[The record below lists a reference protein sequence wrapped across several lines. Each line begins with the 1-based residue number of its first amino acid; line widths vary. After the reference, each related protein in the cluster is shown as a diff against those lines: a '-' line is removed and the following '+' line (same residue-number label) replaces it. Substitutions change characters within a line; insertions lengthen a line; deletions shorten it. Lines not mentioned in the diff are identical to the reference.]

1 MLSALKIFLIAF
13 TVLTFHSE
21 ASVLKVGAVQKY
33 KSLSSAL
40 ESANAYDT
48 IIVDSGIFETHP
60 LKIKIPITI
69 IGSASP
75 ELIAVEGKEIITIL
89 SDSVTIT
96 GFRFS
101 GVNTS
106 YLKENAAIRIKDSGY
121 FTIDS
126 CYFDSCFFAIYIEHS
141 SKGVISNNTIIG
153 NAVEEMSSGN
163 AIHAWHCKDLVI
175 YSNLVK
181 QHRDGIYLEFV
192 ENSVVHSNVSVNNI
206 RYGLHFMFSNHNKYM
221 SNRFEEN
228 GAGVAVMFSKHI
240 EIYLNEFVNN
250 WGTNS
255 YGLLLKE
262 IYDTEIYSNY
272 FDKNTVGIFIEGST
286 RIKYLNNSFENNGW
300 AIKMSGGCLNNEFEK
315 NNFIS
320 NSFDFSV
327 SSNFNNN
334 TITNNYWSDYSGYDL
349 DKNGYG
355 DVAHRPINLFS
366 FITQQS
372 RESIILNRSMFVDL
386 INFAEKVTPVFTPVD
401 VFDSKPAMY
410 PYEFSFR

>member
-1 MLSALKIFLIAF
+1 
-13 TVLTFHSE
+13 
-21 ASVLKVGAVQKY
+21 
-33 KSLSSAL
+33 
-40 ESANAYDT
+40 
-48 IIVDSGIFETHP
+48 
-60 LKIKIPITI
+60 
-69 IGSASP
+69 
-75 ELIAVEGKEIITIL
+75 
-89 SDSVTIT
+89 
-96 GFRFS
+96 
-101 GVNTS
+101 
-106 YLKENAAIRIKDSGY
+106 
-121 FTIDS
+121 
-126 CYFDSCFFAIYIEHS
+126 
-141 SKGVISNNTIIG
+141 
-153 NAVEEMSSGN
+153 MS
-163 AIHAWHCKDLVI
+163 
-175 YSNLVK
+175 
-181 QHRDGIYLEFV
+181 
-192 ENSVVHSNVSVNNI
+192 
-206 RYGLHFMFSNHNKYM
+206 
-221 SNRFEEN
+221 
-228 GAGVAVMFSKHI
+228 
-240 EIYLNEFVNN
+240 
-250 WGTNS
+250 S